1 MNQAETLCHSSGPWK
16 KHKYFQKIGEGAN
29 AVYRY
34 AKKKAGYAYGSEY
47 RKDMDKYHDAEDRA
61 QANMWKANE
70 DNWKLKNKIEENA
83 TKEGID
89 GVTRIINGKALRQ
102 EKERN
107 QEYFDK
113 QYAKAQYANNKY
125 GSAGTKYYNSLAYKV
140 EKATGSYDKSRAE
153 RARKKG
159 YDSLAE
165 KHEAAYEKSAGAKA
179 KRSAEKAASI
189 AKEKV
194 SRGQKLIDKLFHPET
209 KVTVETKT
217 FSGKGSKS
225 KKVKTNPDGSKV
237 TIETTTYPR
246 KKK

>member
-1 MNQAETLCHSSGPWK
+1 MNNAEVLCHSSGPWK

-70 DNWKLKNKIEENA
+70 SNWKLKNKIEENA

-89 GVTRIINGKALRQ
+89 GVTRVINGKALRK

-179 KRSAEKAASI
+179 KKSA
-189 AKEKV
+189 AKVKSLATDSV
-194 SRGQKLIDKLFHPET
+194 QRGQEKIKKLFSSET
-209 KVTVETKT
+209 KVTHKSNVI
-217 FSGKGSKS
+217 SGKASKS
-225 KKVKTNPDGSKV
+225 TTVKTNPDGTKV
-237 TIETTTYPR
+237 TVTNSVYPR

>member
-1 MNQAETLCHSSGPWK
+1 MNNAEVLCHSSGPWK

-34 AKKKAGYAYGSEY
+34 AKKTAGYAYGSEY

-70 DNWKLKNKIEENA
+70 DNWKLKNKIEDNA
-83 TKEGID
+83 SNG
-89 GVTRIINGKALRQ
+89 GPNAVINGKALRK

-113 QYAKAQYANNKY
+113 QYAKAQDANDKY
-125 GSAGTKYYNSLAYKV
+125 GRAGTKYYNSLAYKV

-159 YDSLAE
+159 YDGLAE
-165 KHEAAYEKSAGAKA
+165 RHEEAYNKSAGAKA
-179 KRSAEKAASI
+179 KKSAEKAASI

-194 SRGQKLIDKLFHPET
+194 SRGQKLIDKLLHPET

-225 KKVKTNPDGSKV
+225 KKVKTNPDGTKT